1 MNREFNDF
9 PFRRLLKLIVPWV
22 CPGITVFF
30 RTFVEARTVHK
41 YFLDH
46 ITMRGTAEA
55 ESLVAQ

>member
-1 MNREFNDF
+1 MIFLSH
-9 PFRRLLKLIVPWV
+9 RLLKLIVPWV
-22 CPGITVFF
+22 CPGIAVIF
-30 RTFVEARTVHK
+30 RTFVEAGTVHK